1 MVKILNNYLILG
13 PIVFPIIVAIFMAY
27 TNFKLEKIRNISVVS
42 LVGCNFLI
50 VLAACIYGT
59 GRFDLFEYNQFID
72 VYFRIDK
79 LSALFAVLSSF
90 LWFFATIYSTKYM
103 THEGGEKKF
112 YIFYILTLGVTMG
125 IAFSGNLFTLYI
137 FYELLTISTYPLVIH
152 TGTVEAIESGKKY
165 LIYSFLG
172 ATMVVIGMFFIY
184 NYTANLD
191 FTPFGV
197 FGDAGGILDKKL
209 LVVYVIT
216 FLGFGVKAALVPFH
230 SWLPNAMVAPTP
242 VSALLHAVAV
252 VKSGIFA
259 LIRISYFIFTPLI
272 IKQIG
277 GHIFLITLIAI
288 TILMGSFLAL
298 HHDNIK
304 KRLAYSTISQLGYIL
319 LGIALMNKE
328 SLTGGLLHLIN
339 HALIKIVLFFCAGAI
354 YFNSGKKNIS
364 EIKGI
369 GKQMP
374 ITMWCFTIA
383 SISLVGIPPTNGFV
397 SKWYLA
403 LGGLNEGNLL
413 FVTILLISAF
423 FTASYLMPIVITAFF
438 GKSETEEQ
446 KSQELE
452 MNEIKEAP
460 MAMLIPIVTLTVFIV
475 LTGIFPNP
483 LINYVESL
491 VMEII

>member
-1 MVKILNNYLILG
+1 MTNYLILG
-13 PIVFPIIVAIFMAY
+13 PILFPIVIAISMIY
-27 TNFKLEKIRNISVVS
+27 MDFKSEKQRNIAAVS
-42 LVGCNFLI
+42 LVGCNLLMLI
-50 VLAACIYGT
+50 IASAYGAE
-59 GRFDLFEYNQFID
+59 RFDLLRYNEFINI
-72 VYFRIDK
+72 YFRIDK
-79 LSALFAVLSSF
+79 LSLLFAFLASI

-103 THEGGEKKF
+103 SHEGGEKKF
-112 YIFYILTLGVTMG
+112 YIFYIMTLGVTMG

-137 FYELLTISTYPLVIH
+137 FYELLTLSTYPLVIH
-152 TGTVEAIESGKKY
+152 SGTEEALESGKKY

-172 ATMVVIGMFFIY
+172 ATMVVTGMLFIY
-184 NYTANLD
+184 SYTSNLD
-191 FTPFGV
+191 FVPFGV
-197 FGDAGGILDKKL
+197 FGESGVILDGKL
-209 LVVYVIT
+209 LFVYVIT

-230 SWLPNAMVAPTP
+230 SWLPNAMVAPAP

-259 LIRISYFIFTPLI
+259 LIRISYFIFSPFL

-328 SLTGGLLHLIN
+328 SLMGGLLHLIN

-369 GKQMP
+369 GKKMP
-374 ITMWCFTIA
+374 ITMWCFAIA

-403 LGGLNEGNLL
+403 LGGLNEGSLI
-413 FVTILLISAF
+413 FVAILLISAF
-423 FTASYLMPIVITAFF
+423 FTASYLMPIVVVAFF

-446 KSQELE
+446 RNQELE
-452 MNEIKEAP
+452 MEDIKEAP
-460 MAMLIPIVTLTVFIV
+460 FAMLFPIVALTVLVVI
-475 LTGIFPNP
+475 TGIFPNP
-483 LINYVESL
+483 LISYVEKL